1 MLYYKIN
8 SYKYTMASKNAKRQD
23 FQNQRTKEKIIL
35 FINQKYEDPNDIVQL
50 EEVVQHLKSTYS
62 ELQRKSEKELQK
74 MVKWQ
79 FDNIVQAVTGTNI
92 QKAIFKLR
100 DFNEEL
106 HQEYVNNGMTPVKK
120 REGKALLKE

>member
-1 MLYYKIN
+1 
-8 SYKYTMASKNAKRQD
+8 MASKNAKRQD
-23 FQNQRTKEKIIL
+23 FANQRTKEKIIL

-79 FDNIVQAVTGTNI
+79 FDSIVQAVTGTNI

-106 HQEYVNNGMTPVKK
+106 H
-120 REGKALLKE
+120 

>member
-8 SYKYTMASKNAKRQD
+8 SYKYKMASKNAKRQD